1 MVDIGLDSPAKNS
14 FKGGNKASSVSS
26 GSVKSK
32 NSKRSRNFSR
42 ESRLNLG
49 KTVEVNDLDKSQA
62 SRIQI
67 PKEINSRAALVTH
80 DSGTSGAQV

>member
-1 MVDIGLDSPAKNS
+1 MDSPAKNS
-14 FKGGNKASSVSS
+14 FKRGNDASLVDS
-26 GSVKSK
+26 GSVRSK
-32 NSKRSRNFSR
+32 NSKRSRNVSR
-42 ESRLNLG
+42 KSCLNLG